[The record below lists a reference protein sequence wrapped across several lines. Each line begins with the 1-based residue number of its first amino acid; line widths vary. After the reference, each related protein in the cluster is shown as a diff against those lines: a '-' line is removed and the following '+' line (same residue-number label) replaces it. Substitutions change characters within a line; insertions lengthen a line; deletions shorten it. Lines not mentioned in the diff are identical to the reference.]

1 MRPTSEPET
10 EGSAGSPVGPTS
22 KSALQGSAGVS
33 RWSDFQVGHC
43 RVRLGSRS
51 GRGDMSDLEVGPTGS
66 RTYGEALRSTYMAQN
81 RNEPTV
87 PQSEDLTSLLRSNL
101 EGAPVGLYS
110 VCSAHPLVLKAAFRQ
125 ALEDHSLL
133 LIESTSNQVNQ
144 FGGYTGMTPDSF
156 AKFVTGIATSV
167 GLPPGRLILGGDHL
181 GPHCWRSEA
190 ADAAMAKARDLVR
203 EYVAAG
209 FRKIHID
216 TSMAC
221 ADDLAGQAGLDERIK
236 TDRASELCLVAE
248 QAWRE
253 LPPGSARPV
262 YVIGTEVPVP
272 GGERADSG
280 APEVTTVEEAEATL
294 GLYRSV
300 FQGRGLTAAWDRV
313 IGLVVQPGVEFGD
326 AVIFPYCREK
336 TRGLSR
342 FIETFG
348 TCVFEAHSTD
358 YQAPEGLRE
367 LVEDHFAILKVG
379 PWLTFALREAVF
391 GLASIEQEWLGGRP
405 GIRLSEVREVLEQE
419 MLDHPEEWE
428 GYYRGDE
435 HYLRY
440 ARRYSYSDRCRYY
453 WARPAVAAAFQALLE
468 NLATQPIPL
477 PLLSQFLPPEYQAV
491 RESRIQPKPEE
502 LIDHRVRSVLQL
514 YSNACGMRGRSI
526 GGGSVGRRDS

>member
-1 MRPTSEPET
+1 VPPASEPDT
-10 EGSAGSPVGPTS
+10 DSA
-22 KSALQGSAGVS
+22 
-33 RWSDFQVGHC
+33 
-43 RVRLGSRS
+43 GSRS

-87 PQSEDLTSLLRSNL
+87 PQSDDLASLLRSNL
-101 EGAPVGLYS
+101 KGLPVGLYS

-125 ALEDHSLL
+125 ALEDQSFL

-156 AKFVTGIATSV
+156 AEFVKGMATGLGFPLS
-167 GLPPGRLILGGDHL
+167 RLVLGGDHL
-181 GPHCWRSEA
+181 GPHCWRGEG

-203 EYVAAG
+203 GYVAAG

-221 ADDLAGQAGLDERIK
+221 ADDPTGPAGLDERTK
-236 TDRASELCLVAE
+236 TDRASDLCLIAE
-248 QAWRE
+248 KTWRE
-253 LPPGSARPV
+253 LSVSSPRPV

-280 APEVTTVEEAEATL
+280 APEITAVEDAETTLAL
-294 GLYRSV
+294 CRDV
-300 FQGRGLTAAWDRV
+300 FQNRGLADAWDRV

-326 AVIFPYCREK
+326 AVIFPYSREK
-336 TRGLSR
+336 TRDLSR

-358 YQAPEGLRE
+358 YQAPEALRE

-391 GLASIEQEWLGGRP
+391 GLASIEQEWLGGRT
-405 GIRLSEVREVLEQE
+405 GTRLSEVREVLEQE
-419 MLDHPEEWE
+419 MLDHPQEWK

-453 WARPAVAAAFQALLE
+453 WARPSVATAFHALLE
-468 NLATQPIPL
+468 NLAGQPIPL
-477 PLLSQFLPPEYQAV
+477 PLLSQFLPLEYRAV
-491 RESRIQPKPEE
+491 REGRIQPTPEE

-514 YSNACGMRGRSI
+514 YSSAAGCA
-526 GGGSVGRRDS
+526 